1 MAAKGVQFSWRW
13 NGGTISLNLRVIWEM
28 SVKKIAEAL
37 LTSCRRLRA
46 GACAALAAGCLT
58 LSGPALADKPPV
70 DGILAETFTWLTPPV
85 FAPQTPFQTGSGQET
100 RLEAFRGRVVVLN
113 FWATWCAPCI
123 REMPSL
129 DRLQAKLRDEGL
141 EVVAVSQD
149 FAGLKVVKPFFE
161 RLDLANLELYLNSGG
176 QLARAIGVVAL
187 PTTFLI
193 DRDGRL
199 VGGVEGPAEWDS
211 EEAVRLIRHYIEH
224 PKPA

>member
-1 MAAKGVQFSWRW
+1 M
-13 NGGTISLNLRVIWEM
+13 
-28 SVKKIAEAL
+28 
-37 LTSCRRLRA
+37 
-46 GACAALAAGCLT
+46 
-58 LSGPALADKPPV
+58 P
-70 DGILAETFTWLTPPV
+70 
-85 FAPQTPFQTGSGQET
+85 APQTPFQTGSGQEV
-100 RLEAFRGRVVVLN
+100 RLETFRDRVVLLN

-129 DRLQAKLRDEGL
+129 DRLQATLRDEGL

-224 PKPA
+224 PKTA

>member
-1 MAAKGVQFSWRW
+1 MRA
-13 NGGTISLNLRVIWEM
+13 
-28 SVKKIAEAL
+28 KKILEVLRTLGCRLWLGICVAL
-37 LTSCRRLRA
+37 VA
-46 GACAALAAGCLT
+46 GYLA
-58 LSGPALADKPPV
+58 LSGPALADEPSV
-70 DGILAETFTWLTPPV
+70 DGDLAESFAWLTPPAP
-85 FAPQTPFQTGSGQET
+85 APQTPFQTGGGQEV
-100 RLEAFRGRVVVLN
+100 RLEVFRGRVVLLN

-129 DRLQAKLRDEGL
+129 DRLQAKLGDEGL

-176 QLARAIGVVAL
+176 QLARTIGVVAL
-187 PTTFLI
+187 PTTLLI
-193 DRDGRL
+193 DREGRV

-224 PKPA
+224 PKTA